1 MILAPFPAHTTHRVP
16 LLTNECP
23 VNSDNTLLRK
33 PFQRYGKDE
42 ISRAFSFFETHD
54 SELCSTPALL
64 YRYDTVVFYVRLK
77 MTVGARLLPERVN
90 LWFTTFFNHL
100 RKAYRFNF
108 EQLHSRM
115 GRPSQRPQPNKKK
128 VRQRTTARRIRLPL
142 LHSCPGGVCKPSIHS
157 P

>member
-1 MILAPFPAHTTHRVP
+1 MILAAFPAHTTHRVS

-33 PFQRYGKDE
+33 PFQRFGKDE

-54 SELCSTPALL
+54 SELCSAPAFL
-64 YRYDTVVFYVRLK
+64 YRHDTVVFYVRLK

-90 LWFTTFFNHL
+90 LWFTAFFNHL

-108 EQLHSRM
+108 EELHR
-115 GRPSQRPQPNKKK
+115 
-128 VRQRTTARRIRLPL
+128 
-142 LHSCPGGVCKPSIHS
+142 
-157 P
+157 